1 MAQKRDSYEDDSDDK
16 PDKIKIFDKITLVT
30 GIVFIIL
37 GELFLY
43 LLSVKTGSTFAMKE
57 ILFGLISG
65 ISLTLFL
72 IWIKYIMAGNKHLG
86 GILGVGGIIAVSY
99 AVTRKYQGTYTTTFI
114 SMGAIIALGYM
125 IYYFIKSDNK

>member
-1 MAQKRDSYEDDSDDK
+1 MAQKRDSYEDDSDDE

-43 LLSVKTGSTFAMKE
+43 LLSVKTGSTFVMKE
-57 ILFGLISG
+57 ILFGLMSG

-72 IWIKYIMAGNKHLG
+72 IWIRYIMTGNKHLG
-86 GILGVGGIIAVSY
+86 GILGVWGIIAVSY
-99 AVTRKYQGTYTTTFI
+99 AVTRKYQGAYTTTFI
-114 SMGAIIALGYM
+114 SISAIIALGYM

>member
-1 MAQKRDSYEDDSDDK
+1 MAQKRDSYEDDSDDE
-16 PDKIKIFDKITLVT
+16 PDKIKIFDKITLIT

-57 ILFGLISG
+57 ILFGLMSG

-72 IWIKYIMAGNKHLG
+72 IWIRYIMRGNKHLG

-99 AVTRKYQGTYTTTFI
+99 AVTRKYQGAYTTTFI
-114 SMGAIIALGYM
+114 SIGAIIALGYM

>member
-1 MAQKRDSYEDDSDDK
+1 MAQKRDSYEDDSDDE

-57 ILFGLISG
+57 ILFGLMSG

-99 AVTRKYQGTYTTTFI
+99 AVTRKYQGAYTTTFI

>member
-1 MAQKRDSYEDDSDDK
+1 MAQKRDSYEDDSDDE

-57 ILFGLISG
+57 ILFGLMSG

-86 GILGVGGIIAVSY
+86 GILGVG
-99 AVTRKYQGTYTTTFI
+99 
-114 SMGAIIALGYM
+114 
-125 IYYFIKSDNK
+125 